1 MNFICDGNKKY
12 TVLVKNKPYHFGP
25 DHDEFANLVDSLKMG
40 DEDEFI
46 QLVTVG
52 QQLADWASGDFSF
65 VEGVMMYQDEQV
77 NDVIAVRMVRLM
89 RDGFSCNPMMD
100 FVENLYENPSF
111 RSVNELYTFL
121 ANRSLV
127 ITDDGH
133 FIGYKAVHRHAGSD
147 VINKK
152 TGEVITEGDLVDCR
166 TGNVRNNVGDTPSM
180 PRRLVDDNSGQACG
194 SGFHCGSFDFA
205 NAHAGATPMVLVKV
219 HPKNVV
225 SVPTDSGCQK
235 VRVCDYEVVAEYD
248 QEISKEVVDTD
259 DIASYR
265 DFGFPNDEDDGDICF
280 YCASHI
286 DDCQCDEDDDF
297 DDETR
302 EY

>member
-1 MNFICDGNKKY
+1 MDFICDGNNKY
-12 TVLVKNKPYHFGP
+12 TVVVGNKPYHFGP
-25 DHDEFANLVDSLKMG
+25 DHDEFANLVDSLKMD
-40 DEDEFI
+40 DEDEFT
-46 QLVTVG
+46 QLITVG

-65 VEGVMMYQDEQV
+65 VEGVMTYQGEEV
-77 NDVIAVRMVRLM
+77 HTVIADRMVRLM
-89 RDGFSCNPMMD
+89 KNGFSCNPMMD

-111 RSVNELYTFL
+111 HSVNELYTFL

-127 ITDDGH
+127 ITDDGY
-133 FIGYKAVHRHAGSD
+133 FIGYKAVDKHSGVDS
-147 VINKK
+147 VCKSS
-152 TGEVITEGDLVDCR
+152 GEVITEGDLVDCH
-166 TGNVRNNVGDTPSM
+166 TGTIRNNVGDTPSM
-180 PRRLVDDNSGQACG
+180 PRRLVDDNSGEACG
-194 SGFHCGSFDFA
+194 SGFHCGSFEFA

-248 QEISKEVVDTD
+248 QEIVKEVVDND
-259 DIASYR
+259 DIASY
-265 DFGFPNDEDDGDICF
+265 NNEEESDEPTCF
-280 YCASHI
+280 CCGSYL

-297 DDETR
+297 EDDS